1 MGTKISRQLF
11 LCKFVWIVVLGVL
24 IALFGHLEI
33 GEEKGLLSKYFG
45 ASSADTAGTL
55 DMEYL
60 YWTAL
65 GVILVMVG
73 FFLWLSLRLSVKR
86 IVAEFEETAA
96 PRFDKKQQQK
106 TPAPQPAAKEKKTS
120 AQDDQRR
127 ALHLLCLLQREGR
140 LVDFLTEDL
149 RPYDDA
155 QIGATARSIQ
165 ESCQKSLNKYLS
177 LKAVIDQEEGE
188 AVTIKAGFDANAI
201 KLTGK
206 VTGEPPFE
214 GILEHCGWRV
224 TNFALPA
231 LSGSQN
237 PSIVFPAEVEIG

>member
-1 MGTKISRQLF
+1 MGTKIARQLF
-11 LCKFVWIVVLGVL
+11 LWIFVWFVVLGAV
-24 IALFGHLEI
+24 IAVFGHLEM
-33 GEEKGLLSKYFG
+33 GAETGLLSKYLG
-45 ASSADTAGTL
+45 TSSADTAGTL
-55 DMEYL
+55 DMEYV

-65 GVILVMVG
+65 TVILVMVG

-86 IVAEFEETAA
+86 IVADFQKTAA
-96 PRFDKKQQQK
+96 PSSGKKQKK
-106 TPAPQPAAKEKKTS
+106 TPAPQPAPREKKIS
-120 AQDDQRR
+120 VQDDRRR

-149 RPYDDA
+149 GPYDDA

-165 ESCQKSLNKYLS
+165 ENCQKSLNKYLA

-188 AVTIKAGFDANAI
+188 AVTIQAGFDANAI

-206 VTGEPPFE
+206 VAGEPPFE

-237 PSIVFPAEVEIG
+237 PSIVAPAEVEIA